1 MSKPRCLRTFKKWEI
16 GNFGGRWLSFTPLFT
31 KLKMDLHCD
40 RILMNEKISKINSL
54 KEFLQKLQ
62 AEMIEKKVVEKV
74 DFKTAGLICLHQAV
88 LKG

>member
-1 MSKPRCLRTFKKWEI
+1 
-16 GNFGGRWLSFTPLFT
+16 
-31 KLKMDLHCD
+31 
-40 RILMNEKISKINSL
+40 MNEKISKINSL

-74 DFKTAGLICLHQAV
+74 DNKTAGVICLHQAV